1 MAKRKRQVQIQ
12 VDVQTAKAIRALRRF
27 GGTQDRTFRSMRRAL
42 DKTLGKW
49 KKQKDA
55 IVTLDA
61 SINLLGRA
69 FQGLST
75 VLETTITASA
85 QQQSGINQLNRSFD
99 QLGLNV
105 PEATSALEAFAAQQ
119 QRTTRFGDDQTRAI
133 AANLGQLLTGTET
146 TADEII
152 ALTAL
157 VQDTVE
163 ATGKGAEEVARQL
176 AQVYSGNVEA
186 IGELIPAQR
195 EAINAIKETDGAAAA
210 AAASFELL
218 NTTFGGA
225 ASAIDPFEQQ
235 VANLQNTFGDL
246 LESIGDQAR
255 RHLEESGALG
265 QIQETLEDIIYWVET
280 NGDQI
285 NNWIDEF
292 SGAFRAVYDAVR
304 FVLGAFDDFVE
315 ARARFRAEE
324 AHAAES
330 DALFQREQ
338 ANLNERI
345 ELEGRL
351 GAARNSNLEVMEEA
365 VRVSR
370 LAPNLY
376 VRLNEAVQAAGFQTR
391 AELED
396 YGRAIRN
403 AAAMSST
410 SVDETIERIMHLRE
424 VQAQLRVER
433 QALSDR
439 LVTPEEVIE
448 FEGMDFTAGGGGGGG
463 GGGGIDPDV
472 FEDIEEDTR
481 QSGFVSAYEYWQG
494 FVEGF
499 GPALDEALEQ
509 IDAIRESGREI
520 WKSKRDESRIAV
532 EEDAELAAVA
542 WIDGMSTAEN
552 AVRNFTSIVPRLMED
567 GAQGGAAKLAAV
579 FELMGAAAAVAAE
592 VGTTAGAAS
601 AWTGVGQFFALA
613 AAAATFAAAL
623 GAGGGGGGAPA
634 RREAEAIDAGD
645 VLAGTRPEAARMG
658 QPRVINMQVGAILD
672 NTDSRRQ
679 VRDWIREMSDLNELP
694 GGMRGG

>member
-69 FQGLST
+69 FRGLST

-105 PEATSALEAFAAQQ
+105 PEATSALEAFAAEQ

-133 AANLGQLLTGTET
+133 AANLGQLLTGTDT

-195 EAINAIKETDGAAAA
+195 ESVNAIKESEGASAA

-218 NTTFGGA
+218 NKAFGGA
-225 ASAIDPFEQQ
+225 AKAIDPFDQQ
-235 VANLQNTFGDL
+235 IARLRNTFGDL

-255 RHLEESGALG
+255 RSLEETGALAG
-265 QIQETLEDIIYWVET
+265 IQETLEGIVYWVET
-280 NGDQI
+280 NGDTVTL
-285 NNWIDEF
+285 WVDEF
-292 SGAFRAVYDAVR
+292 TEGFKAAYDAAK
-304 FVLGAFDDFVE
+304 FVLDTLNDIVQ
-315 ARARFRAEE
+315 ARARNRAEE
-324 AHAAES
+324 RDAAVS
-330 DALFQREQ
+330 DALFEREQ
-338 ANLNERI
+338 RNLSQRIEAEEALGIARNANLD
-345 ELEGRL
+345 L
-351 GAARNSNLEVMEEA
+351 ARDA
-365 VRVSR
+365 VAVSR
-370 LAPNLY
+370 GEARFTLAH
-376 VRLNEAVQAAGFQTR
+376 RDAGFANMEAFQ
-391 AELED
+391 D
-396 YGRAIRN
+396 YGDAISN
-403 AAAMSST
+403 AAAMAD
-410 SVDETIERIMHLRE
+410 VDIRQTIRRLEQLRE
-424 VQAQLRVER
+424 THR
-433 QALSDR
+433 QIQRDRDALSES
-439 LVTPEEVIE
+439 LATPEEFLE
-448 FEGMDFTAGGGGGGG
+448 FEGMEFTAGDGDSGGRDRGPR
-463 GGGGIDPDV
+463 ITPDV
-472 FEDIEEDTR
+472 FEEPTAEEDGAST
-481 QSGFVSAYEYWQG
+481 ANLWW
-494 FVEGF
+494 EGF
-499 GPALDEALEQ
+499 LEEFRQ
-509 IDAIRESGREI
+509 GLADANEHLLTKENMRLE
-520 WKSKRDESRIAV
+520 WK
-532 EEDAELAAVA
+532 ELLSVKGGTQASDLVA
-542 WIDGMSTAEN
+542 DSWIDGMSTAEN

-579 FELMGAAAAVAAE
+579 FELMGAAAALAAE

-613 AAAATFAAAL
+613 SAAATFAAVL
-623 GAGGGGGGAPA
+623 GSGGGGGGAPA

>member
-119 QRTTRFGDDQTRAI
+119 QRTTRFGDDQTRSI

-255 RHLEESGALG
+255 RSLEESGALTG
-265 QIQETLEDIIYWVET
+265 IQETLESIIYWVET
-280 NGDQI
+280 NGDTI
-285 NNWIDEF
+285 TLWVEEF
-292 SGAFRAVYDAVR
+292 TRGFEAAYDAAKL
-304 FVLGAFDDFVE
+304 VLDTLNDIVQ
-315 ARARFRAEE
+315 ARARNRAEE
-324 AHAAES
+324 RDAAVS
-330 DALFQREQ
+330 DALFEREQ
-338 ANLNERI
+338 RNLSQRIEAEEALGIARNANL
-345 ELEGRL
+345 EL
-351 GAARNSNLEVMEEA
+351 ARDA
-365 VRVSR
+365 VAVSR
-370 LAPNLY
+370 GEMRFTLAH
-376 VRLNEAVQAAGFQTR
+376 RDAGFANMEAFQ
-391 AELED
+391 D
-396 YGRAIRN
+396 YGFAIRN
-403 AAAMSST
+403 AAAMAEKDVDST
-410 SVDETIERIMHLRE
+410 IDSLEQLRE
-424 VQAQLRVER
+424 THR
-433 QALSDR
+433 QIQRDRDALSESLR
-439 LVTPEEVIE
+439 TPEEFLE
-448 FEGMDFTAGGGGGGG
+448 FEGMDFTVGDGDSGGRDRGPR
-463 GGGGIDPDV
+463 ITPDV
-472 FEDIEEDTR
+472 FEEPTAEEDGASTADLWWVGFHEEFR
-481 QSGFVSAYEYWQG
+481 QRLSDANEQITQG
-494 FVEGF
+494 MAILLEKEKLRIGEGF
-499 GPALDEALEQ
+499 ERPAQSA
-509 IDAIRESGREI
+509 AES
-520 WKSKRDESRIAV
+520 
-532 EEDAELAAVA
+532 

-601 AWTGVGQFFALA
+601 SWTGVGQFFALA
-613 AAAATFAAAL
+613 SAAATFAAVL
-623 GAGGGGGGAPA
+623 GSGGGGGGGAPA

>member
-61 SINLLGRA
+61 SLNLLGRA
-69 FQGLST
+69 FRGLST

-85 QQQSGINQLNRSFD
+85 RQQSGINQLNRSFD

-176 AQVYSGNVEA
+176 AQVYSGNVES

-225 ASAIDPFEQQ
+225 AAAIDPFEQQ

-255 RHLEESGALG
+255 RSLEESGALTG
-265 QIQETLEDIIYWVET
+265 IQETLESIIYWVET
-280 NGDQI
+280 NGDTI
-285 NNWIDEF
+285 TLWVEEF
-292 SGAFRAVYDAVR
+292 TRGFEAAYDAAK
-304 FVLGAFDDFVE
+304 FVLDTLNDIVQ
-315 ARARFRAEE
+315 ARARNRAEE
-324 AHAAES
+324 RNAAVS
-330 DALFQREQ
+330 DALFEREQ
-338 ANLNERI
+338 RNLSQRIEAEEALGIARNANLD
-345 ELEGRL
+345 L
-351 GAARNSNLEVMEEA
+351 ARDA
-365 VRVSR
+365 VAVSR
-370 LAPNLY
+370 GEARFTLAH
-376 VRLNEAVQAAGFQTR
+376 RDAGFANMEAFQ
-391 AELED
+391 D
-396 YGRAIRN
+396 YGNAISN
-403 AAAMSST
+403 AAAMAD
-410 SVDETIERIMHLRE
+410 VDIRQTIRRLEQLRE
-424 VQAQLRVER
+424 THR
-433 QALSDR
+433 QIQRDRDALSES
-439 LVTPEEVIE
+439 LATPEEFLE
-448 FEGMDFTAGGGGGGG
+448 FGGMEFTAGDGDSGGGGPR
-463 GGGGIDPDV
+463 ITPDV

-499 GPALDEALEQ
+499 GPALNEALEQ
-509 IDAIRESGREI
+509 IDAIRERGMAILLEKEKLRIGEGFE
-520 WKSKRDESRIAV
+520 RPAQTAAES
-532 EEDAELAAVA
+532 

-579 FELMGAAAAVAAE
+579 FELMGAAAALAAE

-613 AAAATFAAAL
+613 AAAATFGAVL
-623 GAGGGGGGAPA
+623 GSGGGGGGSPA